1 MKKHETSR
9 PASDA
14 PGLPTAEGAA
24 EAGAAVRAAGVDE
37 GRAAVLIAIHSIQD
51 GEAAPPVTH
60 KGEFFPK
67 GKSRYI
73 RYEELDELHGAVRT
87 LIRWSG
93 DEISLTRRG
102 GVESEQTFAAGSKR
116 EGSYAS
122 GHLAFRMTVE
132 TEALSAEGEA
142 GGLLPLTLAWTYR
155 LRIEDQLSGRF
166 QLRLHIQE
174 DTHS

>member
-1 MKKHETSR
+1 MNEHETSR
-9 PASDA
+9 SASEA
-14 PGLPTAEGAA
+14 AGLPIAESAADGGAA
-24 EAGAAVRAAGVDE
+24 ARAAGVDE
-37 GRAAVLIAIHSIQD
+37 GRVAVLIAIRSSQD
-51 GEAAPPVTH
+51 GETAPPVTH
-60 KGEFFPK
+60 KGEFFAK

-73 RYEELDELHGAVRT
+73 RYEERDELHGAVRT

-93 DEISLTRRG
+93 DEIRLTRRG
-102 GVESEQTFAAGSKR
+102 GVESEQTFAAGSNR

-132 TEALSAEGEA
+132 TEALSAEGAA

>member
-1 MKKHETSR
+1 MKKHEENL
-9 PASDA
+9 PASDTA
-14 PGLPTAEGAA
+14 RLPVSEG
-24 EAGAAVRAAGVDE
+24 EADSVAAVRAAGVDE
-37 GRAAVLIAIHSIQD
+37 GRAAVLITILSSQD
-51 GEAAPPVTH
+51 GETAPPVTH
-60 KGEFFPK
+60 KGEFIAK

-73 RYEELDELHGAVRT
+73 RYEERDELHGAVRT

-116 EGSYAS
+116 GGSYAS

-132 TEALSAEGEA
+132 TEALSAEGAA